1 VKPIDACIRD
11 GKFEFSLAAVMQHP
25 EGTTFKIVPADT
37 RSTTKLRRYLVVCC
51 KYVFYQH
58 PHANWTTWKDAWA
71 ALKMEFFFDMVWGLD
86 GTRQKVAR
94 STAGYSKGKLQPM
107 VDTIVDYLISNGLEA
122 PDSMAY
128 NAWTKTAPPAGEE
141 YPPLQR
147 LINEY
152 HRAKTE
158 PKAN

>member
-1 VKPIDACIRD
+1 MKPIDARIKD
-11 GKFEFSLAAVMQHP
+11 GKFEFSLAAVLDHP

-58 PHANWTTWKDAWA
+58 PHANWETWKDAWA

-94 STAGYSKGKLQPM
+94 S
-107 VDTIVDYLISNGLEA
+107 
-122 PDSMAY
+122 SM
-128 NAWTKTAPPAGEE
+128 
-141 YPPLQR
+141 R
-147 LINEY
+147 L
-152 HRAKTE
+152 HSPGRARYRQILSSRSCGTRRGRPSCPFFE
-158 PKAN
+158 